1 MSKKQFLGGNSIMA
15 KKTFTPATPTGK
27 FCTRKSNGQQV
38 AIENVIK
45 ETKLR
50 GGLVD
55 NAQAENYIV
64 NHYNQILKDF
74 EIPEELKKEVFE
86 ATVAFGKK
94 KITEGGF
101 PKSTSAAEKKARA
114 SFGGA
119 SEDTSEKKSEEETTS
134 ETPADTTSAGDKPAD
149 ETPADTTEGETSGDD
164 STATPDEE
172 TDETSDDADAGKK
185 DEDKK
190 KKKQKKSTKTS
201 AWTVIICL
209 ALGLLIGFGSA
220 FVILN
225 AKNTADTETY
235 EHGSVDANVAVYTCN
250 QFLLSDYGAKGTI
263 TVCRNTDKVV
273 GHKATLLMNSTIF
286 TDESGYQWLKYT
298 SATPDMSVEILAPV
312 FPEGEDSARKDYDKN
327 LERRNTQ
334 FGVVEVLW
342 NDSQCVV
349 TLTNAR
355 VSYELDLV
363 S

>member
-1 MSKKQFLGGNSIMA
+1 MA

-74 EIPEELKKEVFE
+74 EIPAELKREVFE

-101 PKSTSAAEKKARA
+101 PKLTSAAEKKARA
-114 SFGGA
+114 SFDGT
-119 SEDTSEKKSEEETTS
+119 SEDTSEKKSEEETTDG
-134 ETPADTTSAGDKPAD
+134 TPATTSAGDKPAD
-149 ETPADTTEGETSGDD
+149 GTSTGTTEGGASGND
-164 STATPDEE
+164 STATSEEE
-172 TDETSDDADAGKK
+172 TDETSDGEDADKK
-185 DEDKK
+185 DEDE

-201 AWTVIICL
+201 VWAIIICL
-209 ALGLLIGFGSA
+209 ALGILLGFGGA
-220 FVILN
+220 FILLR
-225 AKNTADTETY
+225 ADSTADAETY

-250 QFLLSDYGAKGTI
+250 QYLLSDYGAKGTI

-273 GHKATLLMNSTIF
+273 GHKATLLMNSTIW
-286 TDESGYQWLKYT
+286 TDDSGYQWLKYT
-298 SATPDMSVEILAPV
+298 SATPDMSIEILAPI

-342 NDSQCVV
+342 NDGQCVV

-355 VSYELDLV
+355 VSYELDLI

>member
-1 MSKKQFLGGNSIMA
+1 MA

-74 EIPEELKKEVFE
+74 EIPEDLKKEVFE

-114 SFGGA
+114 LFNGA
-119 SEDTSEKKSEEETTS
+119 SDDTSEKKSE
-134 ETPADTTSAGDKPAD
+134 DKPAD
-149 ETPADTTEGETSGDD
+149 EAPADEKPADEKPAEEKADDEASTDTNEGDTS
-164 STATPDEE
+164 SDEASE
-172 TDETSDDADAGKK
+172 EKSEEKSADDADK
-185 DEDKK
+185 DVDTKNKK
-190 KKKQKKSTKTS
+190 KKKKSTKTS
-201 AWTVIICL
+201 VVTVIICL
-209 ALGLLIGFGSA
+209 VIGLFLGFGGA
-220 FVILN
+220 FILLR
-225 AKNTADTETY
+225 ADNTADTKTY
-235 EHGSVDANVAVYTCN
+235 GHGSAADANVAVYTCN
-250 QFLLSDYGAKGTI
+250 QYLLSDYGAKGTI

-273 GHKATLLMNSTIF
+273 GHKAQLLMNSTIW
-286 TDESGYQWLKYT
+286 TDDTGYQWLKYT
-298 SATPDMSVEILAPV
+298 SATPDMSVEIIVPV
-312 FPEGEDSARKDYDKN
+312 FPEGEDSARKDFDTN
-327 LERRNTQ
+327 LNRRNTQ

-342 NDSQCVV
+342 NDGQCVV

-355 VSYELDLV
+355 VSYELDLI

>member
-1 MSKKQFLGGNSIMA
+1 MA

-74 EIPEELKKEVFE
+74 EIPAELKKEVFE

-114 SFGGA
+114 SFDGA

-134 ETPADTTSAGDKPAD
+134 GTPADTTSAGNKPAD
-149 ETPADTTEGETSGDD
+149 ATSTGTTEGETSGDD
-164 STATPDEE
+164 STATSEEE
-172 TDETSDDADAGKK
+172 TDETSDGEDADKK
-185 DEDKK
+185 DEDK

-209 ALGLLIGFGSA
+209 ALGLLLGFGGA
-220 FVILN
+220 FVLLR
-225 AKNTADTETY
+225 ADNTADAETY
-235 EHGSVDANVAVYTCN
+235 GHGSVDANVAVYTCN
-250 QFLLSDYGAKGTI
+250 QYLLSDYGAKGTI

-273 GHKATLLMNSTIF
+273 GHKAQLLMNSTIF

-298 SATPDMSVEILAPV
+298 STTPDMSVEIIAPIV
-312 FPEGEDSARKDYDKN
+312 PEGEDSARKDFDTN
-327 LERRNTQ
+327 LNRRNTQ

-342 NDSQCVV
+342 NDGQCVV

-355 VSYELDLV
+355 VSYELDLI

>member
-1 MSKKQFLGGNSIMA
+1 MA

-74 EIPEELKKEVFE
+74 EVPAELKKEVFE

-114 SFGGA
+114 SFDGA

-134 ETPADTTSAGDKPAD
+134 GTPADTTSAGNKPAD
-149 ETPADTTEGETSGDD
+149 ATSTGTTEGETSGDD
-164 STATPDEE
+164 STATPEEE
-172 TDETSDDADAGKK
+172 TDETSDGEDADKK
-185 DEDKK
+185 DEDK

-209 ALGLLIGFGSA
+209 ALGLLLGFGSA
-220 FVILN
+220 FILLR
-225 AKNTADTETY
+225 AHNTADVETY

-250 QFLLSDYGAKGTI
+250 QYLLSDYGAKGTI

-273 GHKATLLMNSTIF
+273 GHKAQLLMNSTIF

-298 SATPDMSVEILAPV
+298 STTPDMSVEIIAPI
-312 FPEGEDSARKDYDKN
+312 FPEGEDSARKDFDTN
-327 LERRNTQ
+327 LNRRNTQ

-342 NDSQCVV
+342 NDGQCVV

-355 VSYELDLV
+355 VSYELDLI